1 MTNPGPAS
9 LARRPTARL
18 LALLSLAAACI
29 PVHGTEPPTVRP
41 IFDCRV
47 PYAPV
52 LAKLRAAGGDPARVL
67 TLRSLA
73 ELLRLKPGARYKFS
87 LPVDGRFVVG
97 PEPAD
102 APGNAYSH
110 PILSGG
116 GPVLTAGGIAVQH
129 DGAAVL
135 KVTVDQ
141 DSQSYCTTAES
152 LQAALLWLASI
163 GVPPDRLRIEN
174 RPPDCPEPRPDTW
187 PPVWPAGSRFAT
199 PGPAALVAPALLTPT
214 TTATAPGGLS
224 R

>member
-1 MTNPGPAS
+1 MTSPGPSS
-9 LARRPTARL
+9 LVRRQAARL
-18 LALLSLAAACI
+18 LALLTLVAVCT
-29 PVHGTEPPTVRP
+29 PVRGAEPPAVRP

-52 LAKLRAAGGDPARVL
+52 LAKLRASGGDPAQVL
-67 TLRSLA
+67 TLRSRA
-73 ELLRLKPGARYKFS
+73 ELLRLKSGARYKFS
-87 LPVDGRFVVG
+87 LPVEGRFVVG

-116 GPVLTAGGIAVQH
+116 GPVLTAGGIAVRH

-174 RPPDCPEPRPDTW
+174 RPPECPEPRPDTW
-187 PPVWPAGSRFAT
+187 PPVWPVGSRFAS
-199 PGPAALVAPALLTPT
+199 PGPAPLALPALLTPT
-214 TTATAPGGLS
+214 TTTAPGGPS